1 MVPQN
6 QRQMTSM
13 PPIYFCSTSGI
24 FTLPSLR

>member
-13 PPIYFCSTSGI
+13 PPMYFCSTSGI
-24 FTLPSLR
+24 FTLPSFS